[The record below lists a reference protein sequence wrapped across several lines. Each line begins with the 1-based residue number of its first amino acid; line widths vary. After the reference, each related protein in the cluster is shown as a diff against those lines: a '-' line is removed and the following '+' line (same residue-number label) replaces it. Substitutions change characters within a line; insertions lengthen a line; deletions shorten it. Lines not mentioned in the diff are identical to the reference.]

1 VWSQTADGSS
11 LAERCR
17 LGRIGDYGGWVSG
30 RLHRCDEHGRHRQ
43 QPQAGLDR
51 VVAVHVLQEN
61 VMKNMA
67 PNSSSGPEVMAAA
80 FDAYAD
86 QLTAALAGH
95 WS

>member
-1 VWSQTADGSS
+1 
-11 LAERCR
+11 
-17 LGRIGDYGGWVSG
+17 
-30 RLHRCDEHGRHRQ
+30 
-43 QPQAGLDR
+43 
-51 VVAVHVLQEN
+51 
-61 VMKNMA
+61 MKNMA